1 MAKSAT
7 AGPAE
12 LGSDNPEM
20 NAGALYCTT
29 RSQNAHRTDER
40 ELLYPWH
47 PWAGRQVYVHEVVEK
62 ASQAAFRCSLTGIA
76 SDRWLEIP
84 AWMFDRATSK
94 SWHLRSAPVA
104 SIATLASLA
113 AVLNDA
119 VAARDRSSELRDSG
133 AASNSLSV
141 IPGDA
146 RATSIDTPATRPL
159 RSALRRRIAS
169 NAAMAEPARRGA
181 ADADHVDDPPDP
193 RPRRRRGQAAEGG
206 GT

>member
-1 MAKSAT
+1 MQ
-7 AGPAE
+7 GDRDVI
-12 LGSDNPEM
+12 SDRAVRSLCVIQLDHRTPTGLM
-20 NAGALYCTT
+20 SVSFSIRGIRGQAVRFMST
-29 RSQNAHRTDER
+29 RSLRRPA
-40 ELLYPWH
+40 
-47 PWAGRQVYVHEVVEK
+47 RQH
-62 ASQAAFRCSLTGIA
+62 FRCSLTGIA

-119 VAARDRSSELRDSG
+119 VAARDRPSELRASG

-141 IPGDA
+141 IPGDG

-193 RPRRRRGQAAEGG
+193 RPRRWRGQAAEGG